1 MRELDTYISE
11 GLVGAGGSQ
20 SDRMAEATKGLLADT
35 VIGWVNRNLTSN
47 SHRWEAAG
55 VEVSGK
61 EVTIKVD
68 MGVGKGD
75 NHFFKI
81 TDTEG
86 LMEAV
91 RTGYTVRLIPD
102 SPMRNLPFM
111 GIIIDTSLS
120 RDESKALSD
129 ALGSFPFTSIVLADG
144 AKADGLDLTVS
155 CGSANDC
162 DEAIGIWIN
171 NPKNAWKNINF
182 HMDRSSSD
190 PNSFSIMFNRHANT
204 ILDASE
210 ISFDGWDWLESHR
223 IQTEVYAANRD
234 IAGVVRDMIEN
245 SRDRFYLGDYFKTDV
260 DKIRKW
266 LDEAVL
272 PGGISLKDTM
282 NYDEFI
288 FMISGDKD
296 DDMMIVYP
304 QKMWYKGEE
313 PDVRD
318 TEIYI
323 SSKKYKGIVYRVT
336 YT

>member
-11 GLVGAGGSQ
+11 SLVGARGSR
-20 SDRMAEATKGLLADT
+20 SDQMAEATKELLADS

-47 SHRWEAAG
+47 SHRWEATG

-61 EVTIKVD
+61 EVTVKVD
-68 MGVGKGD
+68 MGVRKGAT
-75 NHFFKI
+75 HFFKI

-86 LMEAV
+86 LMEAA
-91 RTGYTVRLIPD
+91 RAGYTVKMIPA
-102 SPMRNLPFM
+102 SPTRSLPFM
-111 GIIIDTSLS
+111 GIIINTSLS
-120 RDESKALSD
+120 REESKALSD
-129 ALGSFPFTSIVLADG
+129 ALGSFPFTSIVLADE
-144 AKADGLDLTVS
+144 AKVDGLDLTVS
-155 CGSANDC
+155 CGSANDR
-162 DEAIGIWIN
+162 DETIEILIN
-171 NPKNAWKNINF
+171 SPKNAWKNISF

-190 PNSFSIMFNRHANT
+190 PNSFSILFNRHANT

-210 ISFDGWDWLESHR
+210 ISFDGWDWLKSHR

-234 IAGVVRDMIEN
+234 IAGAVVDMIEN
-245 SRDRFYLGDYFKTDV
+245 SRDRFYIWDYFKTDV

-282 NYDEFI
+282 NYDEFM
-288 FMISGDKD
+288 FTFSDDKGNTMIAF
-296 DDMMIVYP
+296 P

-336 YT
+336 YA

>member
-11 GLVGAGGSQ
+11 SLVGVRGSRTDQ
-20 SDRMAEATKGLLADT
+20 MAEATKGLLADS

-47 SHRWEAAG
+47 SHRWEATG

-61 EVTIKVD
+61 EVTVKVD
-68 MGVGKGD
+68 MGVRKGAT
-75 NHFFKI
+75 HFFKI

-86 LMEAV
+86 LMKAV
-91 RTGYTVRLIPD
+91 RTGYTVKMVPATPIG
-102 SPMRNLPFM
+102 SLPFM
-111 GIIIDTSLS
+111 GLEIETSLS
-120 RDESKALSD
+120 REESKALSD
-129 ALGSFPFTSIVLADG
+129 ALGSFPFTSIVLNDG

-155 CGSANDC
+155 CGSADDH
-162 DEAIGIWIN
+162 DETIEIMIN
-171 NPKNAWKNINF
+171 GPKTAWKNIRF
-182 HMDRSSSD
+182 HMDRNSSD
-190 PNSFSIMFNRHANT
+190 PNSFSIMFDQGKNT

-210 ISFDGWDWLESHR
+210 ISFDGWDWLKSHR

-234 IAGVVRDMIEN
+234 IAGAVVDMIEN
-245 SRDRFYLGDYFKTDV
+245 SRDRFYIWDYFRADV
-260 DKIRKW
+260 DKVRKW

-282 NYDEFI
+282 NYDEFM
-288 FMISGDKD
+288 FTFSDDKGNTMIAF
-296 DDMMIVYP
+296 P

-336 YT
+336 YA